1 MLSLPAQQAASTDP
15 DKRQEEAQAMA
26 AVKGVE
32 ATEAAT
38 AVEATEAAMA
48 VEATEAAMAVEETA
62 AELVAASKAARQ
74 RMRSTP
80 GAHHFGP
87 CRRCLRVHSIRPQA
101 ERT

>member
-26 AVKGVE
+26 AVKG
-32 ATEAAT
+32 
-38 AVEATEAAMA
+38 

>member
-32 ATEAAT
+32 ATEA
-38 AVEATEAAMA
+38 ATEAAMA

>member
-38 AVEATEAAMA
+38 EAAMA
-48 VEATEAAMAVEETA
+48 VEATEAAMAVEETEA
-62 AELVAASKAARQ
+62 ATAVGLGTS
-74 RMRSTP
+74 S
-80 GAHHFGP
+80 
-87 CRRCLRVHSIRPQA
+87 
-101 ERT
+101 

>member
-32 ATEAAT
+32 A
-38 AVEATEAAMA
+38 ATEAAMA